1 MFKICELFLRT
12 PEGTRLL
19 FSFLLE
25 RKIQMLPPSRPA
37 AIGAHPHR
45 ISLFGSLPLFLVHTT
60 LLDAMLIAL
69 ALLSWSVSASC
80 RMYPQTKGLSH
91 GLKKCPPDTF
101 LPARPSG
108 RPFESRPENQ
118 KSRYPNG
125 YLLFWHKL
133 RYLIQCNGN
142 SVYVA
147 SIPSCCPSLLP
158 ISKSRQFK
166 KNWRDTYLIQSTFWK
181 IVS

>member
-12 PEGTRLL
+12 PEGTRLH

-37 AIGAHPHR
+37 ASGAHPHR
-45 ISLFGSLPLFLVHTT
+45 ISLFGSLPLFLLHTT

-125 YLLFWHKL
+125 YLLFWYTGRDSNPQPSEPESDAL
-133 RYLIQCNGN
+133 
-142 SVYVA
+142 
-147 SIPSCCPSLLP
+147 SIEPPVHLPDSLN
-158 ISKSRQFK
+158 IIAGF
-166 KNWRDTYLIQSTFWK
+166 
-181 IVS
+181 